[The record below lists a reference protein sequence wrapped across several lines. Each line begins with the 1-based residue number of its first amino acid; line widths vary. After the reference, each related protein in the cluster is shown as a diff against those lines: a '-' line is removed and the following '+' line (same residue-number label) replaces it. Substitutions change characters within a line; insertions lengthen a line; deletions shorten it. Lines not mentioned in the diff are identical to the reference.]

1 MSAASLAR
9 AKKFHSK
16 QRLQIGTFPA
26 AFSQTKMK
34 FAIFQQNFQQ
44 KFLQKLGTFV
54 GQSLSR
60 NKDLNEDRVLLG
72 DMYVYTYRII
82 RTIPSFSSFIG
93 DGKMRGMSRE
103 IEKKIAK
110 SQQVSGES
118 TDR

>member
-1 MSAASLAR
+1 M
-9 AKKFHSK
+9 
-16 QRLQIGTFPA
+16 
-26 AFSQTKMK
+26 
-34 FAIFQQNFQQ
+34 
-44 KFLQKLGTFV
+44 FL

-72 DMYVYTYRII
+72 DMYIYVYRII
-82 RTIPSFSSFIG
+82 RTIPSFSSLID
-93 DGKMRGMSRE
+93 DGKVRGMNRE